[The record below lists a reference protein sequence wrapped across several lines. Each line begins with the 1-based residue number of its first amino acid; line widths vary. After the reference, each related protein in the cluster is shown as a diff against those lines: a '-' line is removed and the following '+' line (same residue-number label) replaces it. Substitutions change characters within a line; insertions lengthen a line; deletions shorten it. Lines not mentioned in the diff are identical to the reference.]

1 MVEHIDLTI
10 HHLPLDEDP
19 EAVVGIVIVVVSVAE
34 AVLEAE
40 VLKRVDEAVLAQKMI
55 AEKNLMTAEKNLM
68 IAEKNLR
75 KKLVI
80 HEAGLHGVVHQ
91 KRKENVRI

>member
-55 AEKNLMTAEKNLM
+55 AEKNLMTAEKNL
-68 IAEKNLR
+68 R